1 MTQNLLKKATRIDRK
16 VSWLSR
22 PVELFVL
29 KVASSIKPVIRI
41 PFIGVVVSEGN
52 LMRSILMDTTRF
64 SKTAPGGTSD
74 LWDPILRG
82 PGLLNMS
89 GQDHLDLK
97 RKLTPL
103 FNARLL
109 EEMVGSVIATSAK
122 EFADNLVAGHAID
135 VVAYVERMSALV
147 ICTLSG
153 YEVDKISEK
162 ELLEQLDKARGL
174 LRFVKLTR
182 REFTK
187 DEVQIALQELSSI
200 HNHIAAAY
208 DRDDEATIPHLLKQ
222 HGFTKAEAISI
233 ITALIIAGT
242 ETVISHLPRFT
253 QLLVTGRVL
262 ESSKVPD
269 FDELV
274 HEGLRVTVPTPVML
288 RGVVQ
293 TTQIGSVRV
302 KPGDRILL
310 ATTFACRRAGD
321 FNPERPMPKEL
332 RNLWFGAGVHLCIGM
347 PLAQLEI
354 LTFTSELYRAAQ
366 LGTITI
372 RDSRIRKGSLTA
384 GYSRLVLQWQH
395 F

>member
-22 PVELFVL
+22 PIELFVL
-29 KVASSIKPVIRI
+29 KVASRIKPVIRI

-52 LMRSILMDTTRF
+52 LMRSVLMDATHF

-109 EEMVGSVIATSAK
+109 EEMVGTVIATSAK
-122 EFADNLVAGHAID
+122 EFADNLVAGNAID

-162 ELLEQLDKARGL
+162 KLLEQLDKARGL

-208 DRDDEATIPHLLKQ
+208 DRDDEATIPVSYTHL
-222 HGFTKAEAISI
+222 T
-233 ITALIIAGT
+233 
-242 ETVISHLPRFT
+242 LPT
-253 QLLVTGRVL
+253 
-262 ESSKVPD
+262 
-269 FDELV
+269 
-274 HEGLRVTVPTPVML
+274 
-288 RGVVQ
+288 
-293 TTQIGSVRV
+293 ICSV
-302 KPGDRILL
+302 
-310 ATTFACRRAGD
+310 
-321 FNPERPMPKEL
+321 
-332 RNLWFGAGVHLCIGM
+332 
-347 PLAQLEI
+347 
-354 LTFTSELYRAAQ
+354 
-366 LGTITI
+366 
-372 RDSRIRKGSLTA
+372 
-384 GYSRLVLQWQH
+384 
-395 F
+395 